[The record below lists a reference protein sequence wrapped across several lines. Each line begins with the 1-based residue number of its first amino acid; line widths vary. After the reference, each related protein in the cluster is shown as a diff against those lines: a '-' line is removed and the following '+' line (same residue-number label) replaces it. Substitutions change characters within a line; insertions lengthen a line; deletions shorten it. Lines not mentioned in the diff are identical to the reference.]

1 MPTPRKGYYTADGAR
16 VPSVTTVLSRFK
28 DSGGLI
34 HWAWKEGSEGRD
46 YRDSRDSAASA
57 GTLAHAMVEA
67 SIQGLPQPTDVGY
80 TETQFQQALKA
91 FEAYQSW
98 ARNSRLEITHTEIQM
113 QSEKY
118 RFGGTPDA
126 IGMLDGKRCLLDW
139 KSGSVYMD
147 ALLQVAAYR
156 MLWEENHPDEPI
168 DGGFHIIRFGKET
181 GDFTHRYFTELD
193 DAWTM
198 FQHLRAAYD
207 FDKVLKK
214 RAA

>member
-1 MPTPRKGYYTADGAR
+1 MPTPKKGYYTADGAR

-34 HWAWKEGSEGRD
+34 HWAWTEGVEGRD
-46 YRDSRDSAASA
+46 YRDSRDAAGNT

-67 SIQGLPQPTDVGY
+67 SIQGLPLPTGTGY
-80 TETQFQQALKA
+80 TAEQVSQATSA
-91 FEAYQSW
+91 FGAYEAW
-98 ARNSRLEITHTEIQM
+98 ARSSKLEITHTEILM

-139 KSGSVYMD
+139 KTGSVYMD

-156 MLWEENHPDEPI
+156 MLWEENHPEEPI
-168 DGGFHIIRFGKET
+168 DGGFHVIRFGKDT

-193 DAWTM
+193 DAWQM
-198 FQHLRAAYD
+198 FLHLRAAYD
-207 FDKVLKK
+207 FDKRLKK